1 MAIEER
7 HACRRN
13 KLRAGDVYKTHQ
25 QSRSFLK
32 FDAQK
37 LKVQRVQRV
46 TSGGHAIL
54 GTYLGTERKV
64 RGAKVSSK
72 SESRKLPVYNV
83 ESDGDIAAFRVFEQR
98 IRTQVGMGEQ
108 QLNDAIA

>member
-7 HACRRN
+7 HARRRK

-37 LKVQRVQRV
+37 LKVQRVQRI
-46 TSGGHAIL
+46 TSRGHAIL
-54 GTYLGTERKV
+54 GTYLGTERK
-64 RGAKVSSK
+64 SK
-72 SESRKLPVYNV
+72 RRKGERKKRMPQVTGL
-83 ESDGDIAAFRVFEQR
+83 QR
-98 IRTQVGMGEQ
+98 RER
-108 QLNDAIA
+108 L